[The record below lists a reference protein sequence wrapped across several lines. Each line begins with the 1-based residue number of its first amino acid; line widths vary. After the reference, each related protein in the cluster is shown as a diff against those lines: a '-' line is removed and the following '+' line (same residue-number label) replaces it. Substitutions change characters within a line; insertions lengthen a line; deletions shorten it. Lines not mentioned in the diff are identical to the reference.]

1 MKFEPGHRARS
12 IRADPGKASIAEYF
26 SPTFR
31 PFFVSSC
38 FRVFVVNHI
47 FEELRRTAM
56 PAYLISQIEVHDP
69 KGYEEYRKLVGASLA
84 KYGGKFIARG
94 GKIDVLEGN
103 WSPKRVVI
111 CEFESLER
119 AREWYDSAEYKPAMD
134 IRQKTSDAKIIVV
147 DGM

>member
-1 MKFEPGHRARS
+1 
-12 IRADPGKASIAEYF
+12 
-26 SPTFR
+26 
-31 PFFVSSC
+31 
-38 FRVFVVNHI
+38 
-47 FEELRRTAM
+47 M

-103 WSPKRVVI
+103 WSPRRVVI

-119 AREWYDSAEYKPAMD
+119 AREWYGSPEYKPAMD
-134 IRQKTSDAKIIVV
+134 IRQTTSDAKIIVV
-147 DGM
+147 DGL